1 LPEQLKFNLG
11 GHEFPAVI
19 PADRATGSPETF
31 RLLRLCQIT
40 LDTGV
45 NGGTLSLTGA
55 SAEQAR
61 VWMKKLI
68 FAQPKD
74 PSPPAAKE

>member
-1 LPEQLKFNLG
+1 MPEQIKFNLAG
-11 GHEFPAVI
+11 RDFPAVI

-40 LDTGV
+40 LDSEVTGA
-45 NGGTLSLTGA
+45 TLSLTASSGA
-55 SAEQAR
+55 QAR

-68 FAQPKD
+68 FVAADGPT
-74 PSPPAAKE
+74 PPAAK